1 MPEILK
7 GIIAE
12 WRSKGV
18 HISDEEAEY
27 LFWYCK
33 RKMKIAKVSNPEEYL
48 PLLYDDEVKNYLY
61 RQSINATTI
70 LMKMK
75 EEGVCA
81 ASV

>member
-1 MPEILK
+1 MTEELK
-7 GIIAE
+7 SIIE
-12 WRSKGV
+12 GWRNKGV
-18 HISDEEAEY
+18 HISDEEAEH
-27 LFWYCK
+27 LIWYCK
-33 RKMKIAKVSNPEEYL
+33 RKMEVAKVPNPEEYL
-48 PLLYDDEVKNYLY
+48 SLLYDDEVKNYLY